1 MTRFRRA
8 AGLQKRREDDGRFC
22 RNVPLTRSA
31 MPKVKRSRKP
41 PPDGWELIEPTL
53 DELDQKMR
61 EGEEE
66 EVEEEAQAPR
76 CSLLLAADRGEAFS
90 ITPPPPPPPPPPGP
104 PQVHRGPPAG
114 PPARPPHTSRSSVPK
129 RREAPPRR
137 VRCERVN
144 AEQGRRN
151 ALWAPGAKPP
161 LSPPPPIFVM
171 LIFIN
176 ELGLVFQTF

>member
-66 EVEEEAQAPR
+66 EEEAR

-90 ITPPPPPPPPPPGP
+90 ITLPRAPSGPPGTP
-104 PQVHRGPPAG
+104 SGSSGPTATYQQVICTGAEGGAAAP
-114 PPARPPHTSRSSVPK
+114 RSV
-129 RREAPPRR
+129 
-137 VRCERVN
+137 
-144 AEQGRRN
+144 
-151 ALWAPGAKPP
+151 
-161 LSPPPPIFVM
+161 
-171 LIFIN
+171 
-176 ELGLVFQTF
+176 